1 MTLTVTF
8 VRHGESLDNLKENW
22 GGWND
27 APLSDLGRKQ
37 AVAVGEYFAS
47 TKFDSIYASD
57 LLRANATGQ
66 AIHGRQHE
74 PFPSFI
80 VTPKIREQHF
90 GEAEGKPWT
99 YSSPEHQTLEELFA
113 KGIYPVL
120 FDRDEKFPGA
130 ESLNDLAARAEEA
143 IMECI
148 VPHLRFGKDHHIAL
162 VSHGLCISEVIAAL
176 LRSDPDS
183 RRNISYT
190 GLLNT
195 AWTRVTVSIKGDSA
209 YSEGVPLDVQ
219 VTHVNVSD
227 HLKDFTITSDGS
239 QDSEARKF
247 FGGGGEIADAAQ
259 SEDRNSL

>member
-8 VRHGESLDNLKENW
+8 VRHGESFDNLRENW
-22 GGWND
+22 AGWKD
-27 APLSDLGRKQ
+27 APLSDLDEMLQQ
-37 AVAVGEYFAS
+37 ATAVGEYFAS
-47 TKFDSIYASD
+47 TKFDAIYAST
-57 LLRANATGQ
+57 LLRANAT
-66 AIHGRQHE
+66 E

-99 YSSPEHQTLEELFA
+99 YSPPEHSTLEELFA

-120 FDRDEKFPGA
+120 FERDEKFPGA
-130 ESLNDLAARAEEA
+130 ESLNDLAARADEA
-143 IMECI
+143 ITECI

-162 VSHGLCISEVIAAL
+162 VSHGLCISELIAAL
-176 LRSDPDS
+176 LRLDPDS
-183 RRNISYT
+183 RRDISYK

-195 AWTRVTVSIKGDSA
+195 AWTRVTVSIKGDAA
-209 YSEGVPLDVQ
+209 YSEGVLLDVQ

-227 HLKDFTITSDGS
+227 HLKNIAITSDAS
-239 QDSEARKF
+239 QNSEARKF

-259 SEDRNSL
+259 SEERNRL

>member
-1 MTLTVTF
+1 M
-8 VRHGESLDNLKENW
+8 
-22 GGWND
+22 
-27 APLSDLGRKQ
+27 PQQ

-90 GEAEGKPWT
+90 GEAE
-99 YSSPEHQTLEELFA
+99 
-113 KGIYPVL
+113 GIYPVL

-183 RRNISYT
+183 RRDISYT

-195 AWTRVTVSIKGDSA
+195 AWTRVTVSIKGDAA

-227 HLKDFTITSDGS
+227 HLKNFTITSDGS